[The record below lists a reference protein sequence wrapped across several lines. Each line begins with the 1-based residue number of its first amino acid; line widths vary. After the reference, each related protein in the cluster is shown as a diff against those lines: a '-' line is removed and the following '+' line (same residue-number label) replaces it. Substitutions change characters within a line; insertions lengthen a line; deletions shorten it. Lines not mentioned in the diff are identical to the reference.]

1 MKWRS
6 TMALA
11 LAVGAAAPT
20 LLMAQDT
27 RPGVAVMEFING
39 GSYGQD
45 AEDFEALTLGLQ
57 QLMLT
62 ELSMNSNLRLVDR
75 AHLKQIMEEQ
85 DLNVSGRVDANT
97 AARLGRLV
105 GARYMV
111 MGSFT
116 DLWGDMTMTAN
127 IVDTETGEII
137 KAEKAND
144 KREEIYQMMVELADK
159 VTRGANLPPLAKQAM
174 ELRQK
179 RDIPGEAIRLY
190 NRALLQQERGNTE
203 KAIEL
208 FSKVI
213 SDFPQYT
220 EAQVALQQIRS
231 G

>member
-27 RPGVAVMEFING
+27 RPGVAVMKFING

-45 AEDFEALTLGLQ
+45 AEDFEALRVGLQ

-62 ELSMNSNLRLVDR
+62 ELSMNSSLRLVDR
-75 AHLKQIMEEQ
+75 AHLEQIMDEQ

-116 DLWGDMTMTAN
+116 DLWGEMTLTAN

-159 VTRGANLPPLAKQAM
+159 VTRGANLPPLPKQAM

-220 EAQVALQQIRS
+220 EAQVALQQIRQ